1 PYMIISGTATGLST
15 TVGTRGADLQLMA
28 ELGAKKMKLTQIYS
42 APLTAVEV
50 LNFLELKGWK
60 VVAMADNEGWLK
72 WTLHREEPLPTS
84 PPTYSEKPGQP
95 TSSA

>member
-1 PYMIISGTATGLST
+1 LIISGTATGLCT
-15 TVGTRGADLQLMA
+15 TVGTKGADLQLMA

-60 VVAMADNEGWLK
+60 VVGTADNEGWLR
-72 WTLHREEPLPTS
+72 WTLHREEQLPTG
-84 PPTYSEKPGQP
+84 PPTYSEKPGLP
-95 TSSA
+95 TSSS